1 MRIFTILMLAMF
13 LSYSGFSQQNEKAIS
28 KMVKTYKEAGVT
40 FAPVNL
46 FQSTRT
52 SAEGRDDIQEV
63 VSEATILKLNQQA
76 LRTAIDANKTAISL
90 EVPSLYRQDLVLE
103 LVQVDIFAPGFTVR
117 TSGSKELL
125 DADLGLHYRG
135 VIKGISNS
143 LVAISIF
150 EDEMSGFIADD
161 EGNLVLGKMEGK
173 NPENEHILY
182 LDANMNIQPD
192 YECGVQDD
200 DRPYTP
206 EDLMDNTTRDAG
218 DCVQIY
224 VEVDNDIYNDKG
236 NGTTNYITGVFNQS
250 ATLYANESIETYM
263 SDLYIWTTNSP
274 YTGTSSSTLLSQF
287 QSYRNSFNGD
297 IGHLLS
303 YDGAGGIAAGFSGV
317 CNSNLDAN
325 MCFSGIQSSY
335 STVPTW
341 SWTVSVFVHE
351 MGHLFGSRHTHACV
365 WNGNNTAIDG
375 CAGSTEGSCSNPGS
389 PSGGGTIM
397 SYCHFTTGINFNLG
411 FGSQPGAVIRNR
423 IAQRTCLI
431 ADCGGGGGGPTCS
444 DGVQNGD
451 ETGVDCGG
459 SSCPACPTN
468 CTENDV
474 TLTITLDNYPEET
487 SWSVTSGGNTVAN
500 GGTYGNQADGSTI
513 TIDICLAD
521 GCYDFNIFDAYGDGI
536 CCGYGN
542 GSYALRDADG
552 NTLASGGQFAS
563 SETTNFCVSG
573 APAPTCTDG
582 IQNGDETG
590 VDCGGSS
597 CPACPTPGGDC
608 LEIDLTAYT
617 VNSYGG
623 SQDNG
628 QHTVTNGYISI
639 TNNGWKSISLNYNIT
654 ANTVIEF
661 EFGSLTEGEIHGI
674 GFDDDNAISSNLT
687 FQVHGTQ
694 NWGISD
700 YNNYS
705 NIGYW
710 VSYTIPVGQF
720 YTGAADRLFFVADH
734 DGGSKNGDSFFQ
746 NIRIYEG
753 SCGNAMPQF
762 ESHVIGKMFPE
773 GDTRVDAR
781 TNAEGM
787 LAKAALFPNPAQDV
801 LNVSLAPEFMNGQ
814 IAVVDLY
821 GKVMMT
827 QPVTDTNMRLNVAD
841 LSSGMY
847 FLQLQNG
854 THKQIEKFVV
864 KH

>member
-1 MRIFTILMLAMF
+1 MRIFTLLMLAMF

-40 FAPVNL
+40 FEPVNL

-52 SAEGRDDIQEV
+52 SIEGRDDIKEV
-63 VSEATILKLNQQA
+63 VSQATILKLNQQA
-76 LRTAIDANKTAISL
+76 LRTTIDANKTAISL
-90 EVPSLYRQDLVLE
+90 EMPSLYRNDLILD
-103 LVQVDIFAPGFTVR
+103 LVQVDIFAPDFRVR
-117 TSGSKELL
+117 TSDSKEAL
-125 DADLGLHYRG
+125 DVDYGLHYRG

-150 EDEMSGFIADD
+150 ENEMSGFIADD
-161 EGNLVLGKMEGK
+161 EGNIVLGRMEGK

-206 EDLMDNTTRDAG
+206 EDLMDLTIRDAG
-218 DCVQIY
+218 DCVKIY
-224 VEVDNDIYNDKG
+224 VEVDNDIYNNKG
-236 NGTTNYITGVFNQS
+236 SNTTSYITGLFNQS
-250 ATLYANESIETYM
+250 AILYANENIEISL
-263 SDLYIWTTNSP
+263 SDLYIWTSNSP
-274 YTGTSSSTLLSQF
+274 YTGTSSSTLLNQF

-303 YDGAGGIAAGFSGV
+303 YDGSGGIAAGFSGV

-335 STVPTW
+335 SNVPTY
-341 SWTVSVFVHE
+341 SWTVSVFTHE

-375 CAGSTEGSCSNPGS
+375 CSGSTEGSCSNPGS

-411 FGSQPGAVIRNR
+411 FGSQPGNVIRNR
-423 IAQRTCLI
+423 IAGASCL
-431 ADCGGGGGGPTCS
+431 AASCSGGGGPTCS

-474 TLTITLDNYPEET
+474 TLTITLDNYPGET
-487 SWSVTSGGNTVAN
+487 SWSVTSGGTTVAD
-500 GGTYGNQADGSTI
+500 GGTYGNQAAGSTVSVA
-513 TIDICLAD
+513 ICLAD

-542 GSYALRDADG
+542 GSYSLSEGG
-552 NTLASGGQFAS
+552 NVLASGGQFTN
-563 SETTNFCVSG
+563 SETTNFCVNG

-582 IQNGDETG
+582 IQNGDEEG

-608 LEIDLTAYT
+608 LEVDLGAYT
-617 VNSYGG
+617 VSAYGNG
-623 SQDNG
+623 QDNG
-628 QHTVTNGYISI
+628 THSITGGYIVLSS
-639 TNNGWKSISLNYNIT
+639 NAWKSIAMNYTIT
-654 ANTVIEF
+654 ANTVLEF
-661 EFGSLTEGEIHGI
+661 DFGSLTEGEIHGI
-674 GFDDDNAISSNLT
+674 GFDSDSGISSNLT

-694 NWGISD
+694 SWGLE
-700 YNNYS
+700 NYS
-705 NIGYW
+705 YTNPGYW
-710 VSYTIPVGQF
+710 ESFTIPVGQF
-720 YTGAADRLFFVADH
+720 YTGGADRLFFVAD
-734 DGGSKNGDSFFQ
+734 DDAASNGDSYFQ
-746 NIRIYEG
+746 NIKIYEG

-762 ESHVIGKMFPE
+762 GSQLGGKIFPD
-773 GDTRVDAR
+773 GDVSNAR

-787 LAKAALFPNPAQDV
+787 LTKATLSPNPAQDV
-801 LNVSLAPEFMNGQ
+801 LNVSLAPEFMSGQ
-814 IAVVDLY
+814 ITVVDLY
-821 GKVMMT
+821 GKVMMME
-827 QPVTDTNMRLNVAD
+827 PVSDVNMRLNVAD